1 MIKISDVSFLQIQ
14 PIGFKESWSSE
25 SIWSPVIPC
34 FIIRI
39 TAENGVVG
47 YGEASSQVWYLGET
61 AEQIASLLHI
71 YALRLKGTDATNIA
85 ATNHIMDMAHS
96 GAMPGS
102 RGARSGVDMA
112 LHDLLGR
119 LWDVPVSVLLGGARR
134 SRLDM
139 MTNLYHKTPE
149 AMAKAS
155 AEFVAN
161 GCRGL
166 KIKVGDVIWKEG
178 LSASSIATE
187 TAFLEAALD
196 VVPKDVFIDADC
208 NQAWTNAGLAVR
220 RLERFSK
227 AENLAIEQPLHYAN
241 LSGHHEIRMR
251 STVPV
256 ILDESIWSP
265 EAAQQAIQAGACDRV
280 VLKTNRVGGLSKARN
295 LIAICEAAGVG
306 VSVDT
311 NPYTL
316 LGDTAICHLG
326 VTTQSHYPICCD
338 GHQTFVRLADPTA
351 ISGGIDMSKGYVEM
365 PNAPGIGVDVDWE
378 KLQKIAI

>member
-14 PIGFKESWSSE
+14 TIGFKESWSAE
-25 SIWSPVIPC
+25 SIWSPIIPC

-39 TAENGVVG
+39 TAENGAVG

-71 YALRLKGTDATNIA
+71 YAARLKGADATNIA
-85 ATNHIMDMAHS
+85 TANHIMDMAHS

-102 RGARSGVDMA
+102 RGARSGIDMA

-134 SRLDM
+134 SRLDT

-155 AEFVAN
+155 AEFVAH

-196 VVPKDVFIDADC
+196 VVPRDVFIDADC
-208 NQAWTNAGLAVR
+208 NQAWTNPGL
-220 RLERFSK
+220 
-227 AENLAIEQPLHYAN
+227 
-241 LSGHHEIRMR
+241 
-251 STVPV
+251 TVA
-256 ILDESIWSP
+256 L
-265 EAAQQAIQAGACDRV
+265 
-280 VLKTNRVGGLSKARN
+280 
-295 LIAICEAAGVG
+295 
-306 VSVDT
+306 
-311 NPYTL
+311 
-316 LGDTAICHLG
+316 
-326 VTTQSHYPICCD
+326 
-338 GHQTFVRLADPTA
+338 
-351 ISGGIDMSKGYVEM
+351 
-365 PNAPGIGVDVDWE
+365 
-378 KLQKIAI
+378 